1 MVNYECKLCN
11 FNSKIKSH
19 YERHKNTNK
28 HKINEIECGKIEA
41 KKSEKKRKKAKKSE
55 KKRKDATGE
64 KKEQSGYK
72 KIKCEY
78 CLKCMTK
85 KHLIKHH
92 RTTCVKIPSTIKDK
106 YLEKYNNDKRVI
118 NNKIVLFDKKFIND
132 NQYKN
137 ENYNENSNK
146 NGNGNNIIYK
156 GEINNN
162 NNTINNSNN
171 FNNIQ
176 NNISN
181 NININ
186 INPFGKENIKNI
198 DEKNILKIL
207 NNAYCGFPH
216 LLKELHFS
224 VEENRNIYQPNLNK
238 PFIKYY
244 NGNRW
249 LSDKFDS
256 IKNKIF
262 NKVSRVLEDWF
273 EEYQTKLNN
282 KKLKT
287 INNLIDDCND
297 GKINEAFT
305 NELKMFFID
314 YSNEI
319 KEHISKELNNSNLLE
334 DE

>member
-1 MVNYECKLCN
+1 MVYYECKLCN

-28 HKINEIECGKIEA
+28 HKNNEIELEKKEA
-41 KKSEKKRKKAKKSE
+41 TKSDKKRKKATKSD
-55 KKRKDATGE
+55 KKRHNPTGE
-64 KKEQSGYK
+64 KKEQSGYE

-106 YLEKYNNDKRVI
+106 YLEKYNNNKRVI
-118 NNKIVLFDKKFIND
+118 NNKIVLFDNKFKNN
-132 NQYKN
+132 NQNNQNKN
-137 ENYNENSNK
+137 FNENSNK
-146 NGNGNNIIYK
+146 DDNNVIYK
-156 GEINNN
+156 GEIN

-171 FNNIQ
+171 FNNNNIQ

-256 IKNKIF
+256 IKNIIF

-319 KEHISKELNNSNLLE
+319 KEHISKELKNSNLLE
-334 DE
+334 D